1 MINCVNAAE
10 KSSKSQRR
18 HQQTGN
24 MQELLYW
31 KAGEDS
37 QMDFMGVRMKSM
49 IVETVKIAF

>member
-10 KSSKSQRR
+10 KSSKRQRR

-24 MQELLYW
+24 MQELLHW

-37 QMDFMGVRMKSM
+37 QMDFIGVRMKSM
-49 IVETVKIAF
+49 IVETVKLAF